1 MCTHARRRGGYWNA
15 ARALALFAAAGCG
28 RNGDGAGSDNG
39 KPSVIAGLT
48 DAAAVA
54 DGEELTADV
63 DDVDDVDGAAVPDV
77 AELPDVG
84 AVVDVD
90 ATDDV
95 GSVAHVTP
103 TADVGA
109 VVDVATAA
117 DVTAH
122 ADVTAIADTAT
133 AADSRAVVTVD
144 SGSPPPPT
152 TTTPTRA
159 VLDPLPNPPSGNVVT
174 LPDNFGQRPA
184 FLKDNHGAGDVVG
197 MFHDPV
203 ARRFALFDVTTGRW
217 FLAPTQTALGPQD
230 SNNGSQSI
238 AQDAA
243 GKVHF
248 VWAQVNLARVAYAR
262 AALTR
267 DVGGHVSGFTW
278 EADALE
284 GPAIGAGDW
293 RLHLIDAV
301 DPVGTEGL
309 VLGLGD
315 ASQGYGV
322 YALAKAPL
330 APAGPQSWTA
340 LDGAAGT
347 TSVLRETASD
357 TYTAHDGTQKPVT
370 PLAAPIHQSEMAVA
384 QHPVDRSLHVFLGA
398 RLVEEGPGTDVRRF
412 RFVQTGP
419 FAWTR
424 DATANGLRLA
434 RNAVNDRTYLGSVAV
449 SGDRIWLAYF
459 DPNAGLRVVHSENGF
474 GVDSGVPIPLPYT
487 RDDGL
492 GQAACGLSASLDNR
506 LWIAWVQDFLG
517 QAKSGHWN
525 GAKWSVADAGVATA
539 KLSATWAWG
548 AYAVGERDGLTTL
561 GAWNAGGKYQ
571 PFLVSIHGGG

>member
-1 MCTHARRRGGYWNA
+1 MRADPRRRGGYRNA
-15 ARALALFAAAGCG
+15 ARTLALVAAAGCG
-28 RNGDGAGSDNG
+28 RNGDAARSENG
-39 KPSVIAGLT
+39 KPSLIAGLA
-48 DAAAVA
+48 DIGAVA
-54 DGEELTADV
+54 DV
-63 DDVDDVDGAAVPDV
+63 DEVTEVPDV

-84 AVVDVD
+84 AVVDVI
-90 ATDDV
+90 A
-95 GSVAHVTP
+95 
-103 TADVGA
+103 TADGA
-109 VVDVATAA
+109 EIPDVAAVADVTDVPDVVSAADIAALPEATAVA
-117 DVTAH
+117 DVTATP
-122 ADVTAIADTAT
+122 DVGG
-133 AADSRAVVTVD
+133 VVD
-144 SGSPPPPT
+144 SGGVVT
-152 TTTPTRA
+152 AEVGTATPTRV
-159 VLDPLPNPPSGNVVT
+159 VLDPLPKTPGGNVAT
-174 LPDNFGQRPA
+174 IPDDFGQRPA
-184 FLKDNHGAGDVVG
+184 FVKDNHGAGDVVG
-197 MFHDPV
+197 MFYDAI

-217 FLAPTQTALGPQD
+217 LVAPTLTTIGPQD

-248 VWAQVNLARVAYAR
+248 VWAQVNLAHVAYAR

-267 DVGGHVSGFTW
+267 DVGGHVAGFTW
-278 EADALE
+278 EAEALE

-301 DPVGTEGL
+301 DQVGNEGL

-322 YALAKAPL
+322 YTLAKAPL
-330 APAGPQSWTA
+330 SPAGAQSWTA

-347 TSVLRETASD
+347 TTVSRATASD
-357 TYTAHDGTQKPVT
+357 TYTAHDGTQQPVT
-370 PLAAPIHQSEMAVA
+370 PLAAPIHQSEMAIA
-384 QHPVDRSLHVFLGA
+384 QHPVDRSIHVFLGA

-412 RFVQTGP
+412 RFVSSGP
-419 FAWTR
+419 SAWAR
-424 DATANGLRLA
+424 DAAASGLRLG
-434 RNAVNDRTYLGSVAV
+434 RNAVNDRTYLGSVAI

-459 DPNAGLRVVHSENGF
+459 DPNAGLRVVHSENGY

-492 GQAACGLSASLDNR
+492 GQTACGLSAGLDNR

-517 QAKSGHWN
+517 VAKSAVWN

-548 AYAVGERDGLTTL
+548 AFAAGERDGLTSL
-561 GAWNAGGKYQ
+561 GAWNSGGKYQ